1 MELSAT
7 RERNAEPPS
16 VEPPMGLAEVHPE
29 KRRSTLA
36 AFLTIFGT
44 LAGHTLLET
53 ARDALFLARLPAS
66 HLAFV
71 YLAIAAAAVGVAQVP
86 WGRRRASG
94 AYGLSRLLGAGA
106 AITFL
111 FWLLLRGEHPLE
123 IYALY
128 VWTGLLGSLAV
139 LQFWMVLGNLY
150 TLGEAKRLYSLV
162 WTGSL
167 LGATTG
173 AACARL
179 LAERAPA
186 TTLVLAAAAVL
197 AVTALAPAIALG
209 RAAGRAAPR
218 PRGAASLGEGLAV
231 LRGDAYVRALAVLV
245 LVSTI
250 TLTLADYVF
259 KSSVA
264 RAIPPDELG
273 AFFGGFYTLL
283 NLLAL
288 VAQLVL
294 GGWLFRAIGLHRA
307 LWVLPSLVFVGAA
320 GLAFGGG
327 LVAALLL
334 KGVDGSLRN
343 SLHRTGTELLFVPLA
358 PSVRARAKPLVDVV
372 GQRGGQALASIL
384 ILSESILARGEV
396 VLAGAAAATALAW
409 IGLVAELKSLYLDV
423 FRVALREG
431 TLRPALDLPPVD
443 LASLEML
450 FGALNSA
457 DDHEVLAAI
466 DLLAAEGRGRLVPA
480 LILYHP
486 SQAVV
491 LKALQLF
498 AAEGRTDFVPVAD
511 RLLQNADPEIR
522 AAALRARTR
531 VRPDEQLLAAACAD
545 PSPLVRA
552 TAAVGRV
559 AGGWEGDTAQQTLE
573 GLVRGG
579 DDQTAVALA
588 RAIAEQPA
596 ADFED
601 VLLRLAERSSAAT
614 LVRVARAMGAV
625 RSPRFLPVLLGLLAQ
640 REVRSEARAALL
652 AHGPD
657 GLAFL
662 DEALSDEALPLEL
675 RRHLPRTI
683 ALFDPASAAAVLQR
697 RLLEERVG
705 GVRYRML
712 RGLNRL
718 AASSDVALDGEL
730 LARATRATAE
740 GVFRVLHWRG
750 VLEGG
755 ARRQP
760 SRKTAGHD
768 LLVQLLK
775 DKEGQAI
782 ERLLRLLALQHRGED
797 FRDIYRGLRSQD
809 ARQRSSSRELLEN
822 LLRPPLKNPILAIV
836 SEQQDAARL
845 AGAGELY
852 AARALGYQA
861 VLEQILD
868 EGGES
873 LRCIAVHHIGELRLV
888 ALRPRLT
895 AMTKGE
901 PGFFLSRVL
910 ERTLA
915 TLAQSAGQ
923 LYA

>member
-1 MELSAT
+1 MRL
-7 RERNAEPPS
+7 P
-16 VEPPMGLAEVHPE
+16 EVRPE
-29 KRRSTLA
+29 QRRSTLA
-36 AFLTIFGT
+36 AFLAIFGT

-71 YLAIAAAAVGVAQVP
+71 YLAIAAAAAFVAQAP

-94 AYGLSRLLGAGA
+94 AYGLSRLLATGAVV
-106 AITFL
+106 TFL
-111 FWLLLRGEHPLE
+111 FWLLLRGESPLE

-139 LQFWMVLGNLY
+139 LQFWMVLGDLY

-167 LGATTG
+167 LGATAG
-173 AACARL
+173 AATARL
-179 LAERAPA
+179 LAQRAPSS
-186 TTLVLAAAAVL
+186 TLVLAAAIVL
-197 AVTALAPAIALG
+197 GVTALGPALALG
-209 RAAGRAAPR
+209 RAAGRSAVR
-218 PRGAASLGEGLAV
+218 PRAAGSLGEGLAV
-231 LRGDAYVRALAVLV
+231 LRGNAYVRALAVLV
-245 LVSTI
+245 LVSSI
-250 TLTLADYVF
+250 ALTLADYVF
-259 KSSVA
+259 KSAVA
-264 RAIPPDELG
+264 RAVPPDELG
-273 AFFGGFYTLL
+273 AFFGGFYTVL
-283 NLLAL
+283 NLLSL
-288 VAQLVL
+288 LAQLVL
-294 GGWLFRAIGLHRA
+294 GRRLFQALGLHRA
-307 LWVLPSLVFVGAA
+307 LSVLPALLFMGAA
-320 GLAFGGG
+320 GLALGGG

-358 PSVRARAKPLVDVV
+358 PGVRARAKPLVDIV

-384 ILSESILARGEV
+384 ILSESFLARGDV
-396 VLAGAAAATALAW
+396 VLAGAAAATALVW
-409 IGLVAELKSLYLDV
+409 ISLVAELRGLYLDV

-443 LASLEML
+443 LASLEAL

-466 DLLAAEGRGRLVPA
+466 DLLAAEGRARLVPA

-486 SQAVV
+486 AQAVV
-491 LKALQLF
+491 LKALQLL
-498 AAEGRTDFVPVAD
+498 AQAGRTDFLPVAD
-511 RLLQNADPEIR
+511 RLLQHADPEIR

-531 VRPDEQLLAAACAD
+531 VRPDQELLRAASSD

-559 AGGWEGDTAQQTLE
+559 AAGWEGDAARQALE
-573 GLVRGG
+573 GLLEAG
-579 DDQTAVALA
+579 DEQTALALA
-588 RAIAEQPA
+588 RAIAAQPSPA
-596 ADFED
+596 FED
-601 VLLRLAERSSAAT
+601 VLLRLAEGGGAST
-614 LVRVARAMGAV
+614 LAQVARAMGEL
-625 RSPRFLPVLLGLLAQ
+625 RSPRFLPLLLGLLAQ
-640 REVRSEARAALL
+640 REVRAEARAALL
-652 AHGPD
+652 GYGPE

-662 DEALSDEALPLEL
+662 EAALADEALPLEL
-675 RRHLPRTI
+675 RRHLPRSV
-683 ALFDPASAAAVLQR
+683 ALFDPAPAAAVLQR

-718 AASSDVALDGEL
+718 AAASDVVLDTEL
-730 LARATRATAE
+730 LTRATRATAE
-740 GVFRVLHWRG
+740 GVFRVLHWRS
-750 VLEGG
+750 VLESGAARKP
-755 ARRQP
+755 ARRTP
-760 SRKTAGHD
+760 GHG

-809 ARQRSSSRELLEN
+809 ARQRSSSRELIEN
-822 LLRPPLKNPILAIV
+822 LLRPPLRNPILAIV
-836 SEQQDAARL
+836 SEQPDEARL
-845 AGAGELY
+845 SGAGELHP
-852 AARALGYQA
+852 ARALGYQA
-861 VLEQILD
+861 VLERILD

-873 LRCIAVHHIGELRLV
+873 LRCIAAYHIGELELV
-888 ALRPRLT
+888 ALRPRL
-895 AMTKGE
+895 AALAGGE

-915 TLAQSAGQ
+915 RLSQAAGP
-923 LYA
+923 LNA

>member
-1 MELSAT
+1 MRLS
-7 RERNAEPPS
+7 E
-16 VEPPMGLAEVHPE
+16 GQPE
-29 KRRSTLA
+29 QRRGTLA

-71 YLAIAAAAVGVAQVP
+71 YLAIAVAAVGVAQVP

-106 AITFL
+106 FVTLL
-111 FWLLLRGEHPLE
+111 FWLLLRGDNALE

-139 LQFWMVLGNLY
+139 LQFWMVLGELY

-173 AACARL
+173 AAAARM
-179 LAERAPA
+179 LAQRAPA
-186 TTLVLAAAAVL
+186 TTLVLVAAVVL
-197 AVTALAPAIALG
+197 GVTALGPALALG
-209 RAAGRAAPR
+209 RAAGRSARRTRAR
-218 PRGAASLGEGLAV
+218 ASLREGLAV
-231 LRGDAYVRALAVLV
+231 LRADAYVRALAVLV

-250 TLTLADYVF
+250 ALTLADFVF
-259 KSSVA
+259 KSTVA
-264 RAIPPDELG
+264 RTIPPDELG
-273 AFFGGFYTLL
+273 AFFGGVYTVL

-288 VAQLVL
+288 GAQLV
-294 GGWLFRAIGLHRA
+294 GGWLFQAIGLHRA
-307 LWVLPSLVFVGAA
+307 LWLLPSLLFMAAA
-320 GLAFGGG
+320 GLSLGGG
-327 LVAALLL
+327 LAAALLL
-334 KGVDGSLRN
+334 KGVDGTLRN
-343 SLHRTGTELLFVPLA
+343 SIHRTGTELLFVPLA
-358 PSVRARAKPLVDVV
+358 PSVRERAKPLVDIV

-396 VLAGAAAATALAW
+396 VLAGAAAATALVW
-409 IGLVAELKSLYLDV
+409 ISLVAELKSLYLDV

-443 LASLEML
+443 LASLESL
-450 FGALNSA
+450 FSALNSA
-457 DDHEVLAAI
+457 DDHEVLAALE
-466 DLLAAEGRGRLVPA
+466 LLEAEGRARLVPA

-491 LKALQLF
+491 LKALRLL
-498 AAEGRTDFVPVAD
+498 AREGRTDFIPVAD
-511 RLLQNADPEIR
+511 RLLQHADPEVR
-522 AAALRARTR
+522 AAALRVLTR
-531 VRPDEQLLAAACAD
+531 VRPDEELLLAACTD

-559 AGGWEGDTAQQTLE
+559 AGGWQGEAAHQTLE
-573 GLVRGG
+573 GLVRDG
-579 DDQTAVALA
+579 DEHTAIALA
-588 RAIAEQPA
+588 RAIAAQPA
-596 ADFED
+596 SAFED
-601 VLLRLAERSSAAT
+601 VLLRLAERGGAAT
-614 LVRVARAMGAV
+614 RVQVARAMGAL
-625 RSPRFLPVLLGLLAQ
+625 RSPRFLPVLLGLLAE
-640 REVRSEARAALL
+640 REVRGEARAALL
-652 AHGPD
+652 GY
-657 GLAFL
+657 GLEGLSFL

-675 RRHLPRTI
+675 RRHLPRTV
-683 ALFDPASAAAVLQR
+683 ALFDPAPAAAVLQR

-705 GVRYRML
+705 GLRYRML

-718 AASSDVALDGEL
+718 AASSDVALDAEL
-730 LARATRATAE
+730 LSRATRGTAE
-740 GVFRVLHWRG
+740 GVFRVLHWRSA
-750 VLEGG
+750 LELGG
-755 ARRQP
+755 ARQP
-760 SRKTAGHD
+760 SRLTPGHE

-775 DKEGQAI
+775 DKERQAI
-782 ERLLRLLALQHRGED
+782 ERLLRFLALLHRGED

-809 ARQRSSSRELLEN
+809 PRQRASSRELLLN
-822 LLRPPLKNPILAIV
+822 LLRPPLRNPVLAIV
-836 SEQQDAARL
+836 SEQRDLARL

-852 AARALGYQA
+852 AVSELGYQA
-861 VLEQILD
+861 ALERILD

-873 LRCIAVHHIGELRLV
+873 LRCIAVHHIGELELV

-895 AMTKGE
+895 ALARGE
-901 PGFFLSRVL
+901 PGFFLARVL

-915 TLAQSAGQ
+915 TLSRAAGQ
-923 LYA
+923 LHA

>member
-1 MELSAT
+1 MRLPEV
-7 RERNAEPPS
+7 RPDERH
-16 VEPPMGLAEVHPE
+16 G
-29 KRRSTLA
+29 TLA

-71 YLAIAAAAVGVAQVP
+71 YLAIAAAAVAVAQVP

-94 AYGLSRLLGAGA
+94 GYGLSLLLGAGA
-106 AITFL
+106 IVTFL
-111 FWLLLRGEHPLE
+111 FWLVLRGESPLE

-139 LQFWMVLGNLY
+139 LQFWMVLGDLY

-167 LGATTG
+167 LGATAG
-173 AACARL
+173 AAAARL
-179 LAERAPA
+179 LAQGAPSS
-186 TTLVLAAAAVL
+186 TLVLAAAIIL
-197 AVTALAPAIALG
+197 GVTALGPALALG
-209 RAAGRAAPR
+209 RAARRSVAR
-218 PRGAASLGEGLAV
+218 PRGAASFGEGLAV
-231 LRGDAYVRALAVLV
+231 LRRDAYVRGLAVLV
-245 LVSTI
+245 LVSTVA
-250 TLTLADYVF
+250 LTLADYVF
-259 KSSVA
+259 KSAVA
-264 RAIPPDELG
+264 RSIPPEELG
-273 AFFGGFYTLL
+273 AFFGGVYTVL

-288 VAQLVL
+288 VTQLAL
-294 GGWLFRAIGLHRA
+294 GSWLFRAIGLHRA
-307 LWVLPSLVFVGAA
+307 LWVLPSLLFVGAA
-320 GLAFGGG
+320 GLALGGG

-358 PSVRARAKPLVDVV
+358 PGVRARAKPLIDIV

-384 ILSESILARGEV
+384 ILSESVLARGDV
-396 VLAGAAAATALAW
+396 VLAGAAAATALVW
-409 IGLVAELKSLYLDV
+409 ISLVAELKGLYLDV

-443 LASLEML
+443 LASLETL
-450 FGALNSA
+450 IGALNSP

-466 DLLAAEGRGRLVPA
+466 DLLQAEGRARLIPA
-480 LILYHP
+480 LLLYHP

-498 AAEGRTDFVPVAD
+498 AREGRSDFVPVAD
-511 RLLQNADPEIR
+511 RLLQHADPEIR

-531 VRPDEQLLAAACAD
+531 VRPDQELLLTACQD

-559 AGGWEGDTAQQTLE
+559 AGGWEGDTARQTLE
-573 GLVRGG
+573 GLVRDG
-579 DDQTAVALA
+579 DEQTAIALA
-588 RAIAEQPA
+588 RAIAAQPLPV
-596 ADFED
+596 FED
-601 VLLRLAERSSAAT
+601 ALLRLAERGGAST
-614 LVRVARAMGAV
+614 LVQVARAMGEV
-625 RSPRFLPVLLGLLAQ
+625 RSPAFLPVLLGLLAQ
-640 REVRSEARAALL
+640 REVRAEARTALL
-652 AHGPD
+652 AYGPE

-675 RRHLPRTI
+675 RRHLPRTV
-683 ALFDPASAAAVLQR
+683 ALFDPAPAAAVLQR
-697 RLLEERVG
+697 RLLQERVG
-705 GVRYRML
+705 GLRYRML

-718 AASSDVALDGEL
+718 AAASDVALDAEL
-730 LARATRATAE
+730 LTQATRATAE
-740 GVFRVLHWRG
+740 GVFRVLHWRS

-755 ARRQP
+755 AVERP
-760 SRKTAGHD
+760 SRLTPGHG

-775 DKEGQAI
+775 DKEAQAI
-782 ERLLRLLALQHRGED
+782 ERLLRLLALQQRGED
-797 FRDIYRGLRSQD
+797 FRDIYRGLRSRD
-809 ARQRSSSRELLEN
+809 ARQRASSRELLEN

-836 SEQQDAARL
+836 SEASDAVRL
-845 AGAGELY
+845 PGAGGLY
-852 AARALGYQA
+852 PTRPLDYPA
-861 VLEQILD
+861 VLERILE

-873 LRCIAVHHIGELRLV
+873 LRCIAVHHIGELDLV
-888 ALRPRLT
+888 ALRPRLEALAKT
-895 AMTKGE
+895 GT
-901 PGFFLSRVL
+901 GFFLSRVL

-915 TLAQSAGQ
+915 ALSRAQGPVHA
-923 LYA
+923 

>member
-1 MELSAT
+1 M
-7 RERNAEPPS
+7 R
-16 VEPPMGLAEVHPE
+16 LAEVHPE
-29 KRRSTLA
+29 QRRSTLA

-53 ARDALFLARLPAS
+53 ARDALFLARLPAT

-71 YLAIAAAAVGVAQVP
+71 YLAIAAAAVGVAQAP

-94 AYGLSRLLGAGA
+94 AYGLSRLLGVGA
-106 AITFL
+106 VVTFL

-139 LQFWMVLGNLY
+139 LQFWMVLGELY

-173 AACARL
+173 AAAARL
-179 LAERAPA
+179 LAQSAPA
-186 TTLVLAAAAVL
+186 TTLVLAAAIVL
-197 AVTALAPAIALG
+197 GTTALGPALALG
-209 RAAGRAAPR
+209 RSTGRSAPR
-218 PRGAASLGEGLAV
+218 PRAASLGEGLAV
-231 LRGDAYVRALAVLV
+231 LRGDAYVRGLAVLV

-250 TLTLADYVF
+250 ALTLADYVF
-259 KSSVA
+259 KSAVA
-264 RAIPPDELG
+264 RSVPPEELG
-273 AFFGGFYTLL
+273 AFFGGVYTVL
-283 NLLAL
+283 NLIAL

-294 GGWLFRAIGLHRA
+294 GGWLFQAIGLHRA
-307 LWVLPSLVFVGAA
+307 LWVLPGLLFLGAA
-320 GLAFGGG
+320 GVALGGG

-358 PSVRARAKPLVDVV
+358 PAVRARAKPLVDIV

-384 ILSESILARGEV
+384 ILSESVLARGDV
-396 VLAGAAAATALAW
+396 VLAGAAAATALVW
-409 IGLVAELKSLYLDV
+409 ISLVAELKGLYLDV

-450 FGALNSA
+450 FSALNSA

-498 AAEGRTDFVPVAD
+498 AAEARTDFVPVAD
-511 RLLQNADPEIR
+511 RLLQHADPEIR

-531 VRPDEQLLAAACAD
+531 VQPDEPLLLAACAD

-573 GLVRGG
+573 DLVQGG
-579 DDQTAVALA
+579 DEQTAAALA
-588 RAIAEQPA
+588 RAIAAQPA
-596 ADFED
+596 PVFED
-601 VLLRLAERSSAAT
+601 VLLRLAERGSTAT

-640 REVRSEARAALL
+640 REVRAEARAALL
-652 AHGPD
+652 AHGLE

-675 RRHLPRTI
+675 RRHLPRSI
-683 ALFDPASAAAVLQR
+683 ALFEPEPAAAVLQR

-718 AASSDVALDGEL
+718 SASSGVALDAEL
-730 LARATRATAE
+730 LTRATRATAE
-740 GVFRVLHWRG
+740 GVFRVLHWRS
-750 VLEGG
+750 VLESGA
-755 ARRQP
+755 ARRP
-760 SRKTAGHD
+760 SRRTQGHE

-775 DKEGQAI
+775 DKEAQAI

-822 LLRPPLKNPILAIV
+822 LLRPPLRNPILAIV
-836 SEQQDAARL
+836 SEQKDVTRL

-852 AARALGYQA
+852 SARALGYQA
-861 VLEQILD
+861 VLERILD

-873 LRCIAVHHIGELRLV
+873 LRCIAAHHVGELELV
-888 ALRPRLT
+888 ALRPRLERL
-895 AMTKGE
+895 AGGE

-915 TLAQSAGQ
+915 TLARAAGP
-923 LYA
+923 LHA